1 MTPPQLVFLL
11 VFREEIQKLSPR
23 IHHVVLYHIS
33 VFPLFLN
40 STYDLD
46 VIKIEVSALREKSF
60 EKWL

>member
-1 MTPPQLVFLL
+1 MAPPQLIFLL
-11 VFREEIQKLSPR
+11 VSREEIHFPPR

-33 VFPLFLN
+33 VFPLFSN

-46 VIKIEVSALREKSF
+46 VIKIEVSALREKTF